1 MLEMILIKLKLLPD
15 LGTYISSY
23 TYIILYHLKNLVLI
37 TDIAKPTKSI

>member
-23 TYIILYHLKNLVLI
+23 TYIILYHLKHLVLI
-37 TDIAKPTKSI
+37 TDIAKPTKSV

>member
-23 TYIILYHLKNLVLI
+23 TYIILYHLKHLVLI